1 MNINQICAQF
11 RISKQAHYQKLHR
24 EKQKETEQERITSM
38 VKEIRLTHPRL
49 GTRKLLKKI
58 EPDIEQK
65 DLKMG
70 RDRLFDLLRSEKM
83 LISPRK
89 SKKITT
95 TSGFFRT
102 PNLLPG
108 KIISQPN
115 QVWVADITYIDVEME
130 RFVFLFLLMDLYSRF
145 IVGWHVTPSLEAE
158 GAIQSLTMALKFQN
172 NTETSLIHHSDHGVQ
187 YTCRA
192 YMGLLVVHKV
202 RASMGEIGNC
212 YDNIYAERVIGTLKN
227 EYLLGDRFVDL
238 RQVQTA
244 TRQAIN
250 AYNTDRPHLS
260 LNYGIPIEV
269 YSNSSLPISPV
280 LIPEK
285 VS

>member
-11 RISKQAHYQKLHR
+11 RISKQAHYQKIHR

-38 VKEIRLTHPRL
+38 VREIRITHPRL

-58 EPDIEQK
+58 EPNLEQK
-65 DLKMG
+65 ELKMG
-70 RDRLFDLLRSEKM
+70 RDRLFDLLRSKKM

-89 SKKITT
+89 SRKITT

-115 QVWVADITYIDVEME
+115 QVWVADITYIDVEVE

-145 IVGWHVTPSLEAE
+145 IVGWHVTPSLESE

-187 YTCRA
+187 YTSRA
-192 YMGLLVVHKV
+192 YMCLLMDHKV

-244 TRQAIN
+244 TRQAVF

-269 YSNSSLPISPV
+269 YSNSNITISPV